1 MDTVMNAPP
10 REAFHAGERALQQRE
25 GMREAME
32 RVGRIAVR
40 DYMPDQ
46 HREFYAGLPF
56 FLLGAR
62 GRDGQPWATVLV
74 GEPGFVSSPDER
86 SLAIAGGWLAGDP
99 LASQLRVGDQVGGLG
114 LAPMTRRR
122 NRVNGVIE
130 DMDGGAMRIAVRQS
144 FGNCPKYIQNRQQS
158 PRGADA
164 VVEVARSAALTAQ
177 DRELIARADTYFI
190 ASAHAESGA
199 DVSHRGGRPGFVR
212 VAEDGTLAAP
222 EFAGNH
228 FFNTL
233 GNLLEDGRA
242 GLLFIDFERG
252 DLLHLAVEAEIIWDG
267 PEVGQF
273 AGAEHLLRFHVR
285 VAVRRSGALP
295 WRWSAPVA
303 SPHLDRTGAWI

>member
-1 MDTVMNAPP
+1 MNATP

-46 HREFYAGLPF
+46 HREFYAELPF

-62 GRDGQPWATVLV
+62 DREAQPWATVLV
-74 GEPGFVSSPDER
+74 GEPGFVSSPDQR
-86 SLAIAGGWLAGDP
+86 SLATAGGWLAGDP

-130 DMDGGAMRIAVRQS
+130 DMVGGAMRIAVRQS

-164 VVEVARSAALTAQ
+164 EVKVARSAALTAQ

-212 VAEDGTLAAP
+212 VTGDGALMAP

-252 DLLHLAVEAEIIWDG
+252 DLLHLAVDAEIIWDG

-273 AGAEHLLRFHVR
+273 AGAEHLLRYHVR
-285 VAVRRSGALP
+285 AAVRRSGALP

-303 SPHLDRTGAWI
+303 SPHLERTGAWPG